1 MPQIKI
7 YNGSSWIE
15 PNAKVRGSSSWLDP
29 EMKYWSGS
37 AWLTL
42 EGSVPAPTV
51 SARADGRVNSFLD
64 NTCYSGCAFYTSGL
78 EYEYNS
84 NGSVT
89 NSTTWLDS
97 GVSDDVWVMW
107 TRTGGTLSDW
117 NSLGSGS
124 HNVRLQVSS
133 TRAYR
138 IVRSSNGTSTIIGYY
153 RFYDAATGGTLLD
166 TTSGATWSAE
176 KDFDPCPLCCFTPET
191 PVTLASGLQVPI
203 ATVTKGMEILVFNPV
218 TKRNEAQE
226 MAGMIT
232 RTGRPM
238 YRITFDDGR
247 HLDASDDH
255 PFDVKG
261 KGPAAINPIIEYKE
275 LGIPARLELGDTVG
289 GQDGRQHGV
298 LSIEEI
304 DYPGTVYTFENSLF
318 YANGLLVY

>member
-7 YNGSSWIE
+7 YNGSSWLE
-15 PNAKVRGSSSWLDP
+15 PNAKVRGASSWLDP

-42 EGSVPAPTV
+42 EGAAVLPTV
-51 SARADGRVNSFLD
+51 SARADGRSNSRYN
-64 NTCYSGCAFYTSGL
+64 NTCYSGCNFLTNGL
-78 EYEYNS
+78 EYEYS
-84 NGSVT
+84 NTGSQT
-89 NSTTWLDS
+89 NSTTWLDT
-97 GVSDDVWVMW
+97 GLNDEVWVMW

-117 NSLGSGS
+117 NSLGSGKNNIRQNLGS
-124 HNVRLQVSS
+124 NQQF
-133 TRAYR
+133 R
-138 IVRSSNGTSTIIGYY
+138 IVRSGSGTSTIIGYF
-153 RFYDAATGGTLLD
+153 RFYDAASGGNTLQ

-176 KDFDPCPLCCFTPET
+176 YDFDACPLCCFTPET

-247 HLDASDDH
+247 FLDASDDH

-261 KGPAAINPIIEYKE
+261 KGPAAINPIIEYKD
-275 LGIPARLELGDTVG
+275 LGIPARLELGDAVG
-289 GQDGRQHGV
+289 GQDGRLHGV